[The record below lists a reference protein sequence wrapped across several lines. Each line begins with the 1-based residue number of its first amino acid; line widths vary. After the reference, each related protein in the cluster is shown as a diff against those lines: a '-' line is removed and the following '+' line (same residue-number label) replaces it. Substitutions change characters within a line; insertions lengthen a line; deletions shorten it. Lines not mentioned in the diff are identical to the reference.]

1 MDELLKQEIFTIS
14 IWQLIALIALVIAFV
29 VLFMKAN
36 RTPSLKAY
44 FYVLFTIALWLIG
57 KIFKTVS
64 PTVDIRWSFI
74 VLYYLAICL
83 LEVAFLEC
91 GYAYYKGRSFRIK
104 TKVFLY
110 LLPLIQFVVILTN
123 PYHHLFYSKYDFYHD
138 SFGSLFYLHVVIEY
152 VYITIGIV
160 LCAIKLRS
168 QFKYKSKGYKYLLAT
183 ATLGPIILNILY
195 ITRVLQKI
203 FYFISFPIIFDVTP
217 IIFTWSTL
225 LFVYATFKYEFFDLS
240 PIMKHEIVHKL
251 DTPICIIDNSGDV
264 LFFNERL
271 NDRFMFN
278 DNPAELLD
286 MIRANRKQLTSGEC
300 EPSFDHLFEHAQNFY
315 IYYAK
320 RINSLGGTKFIIVYN
335 NVTSYVLAREKR
347 SSNHQELRRIN
358 QELNEQIEIL
368 KNTSKVGARNFV
380 ARELHDIIGHS
391 LVVTMKLLE
400 VAKLAHQN
408 QEMVVDSLK
417 KARISLL
424 GGIHEIKQVN
434 RRDSHVY
441 TGHMLKKELQ
451 ATGRKVKDSGLS
463 MAFYFKGEQ
472 YKIDE
477 KVYDII
483 KRVCTEL
490 ITNTLKHANAQG
502 MLLSCTIH
510 ENLILIC
517 YMDDGKGV
525 DQLVKGNGISGIETR
540 LSFVDG
546 HARFSTS
553 KNEGFTANITIP
565 VRS

>member
-14 IWQLIALIALVIAFV
+14 IWQLIALIALSIAFV
-29 VLFMKAN
+29 VLYMKAN
-36 RTPSLKAY
+36 RTASLKAY

-64 PTVDIRWSFI
+64 PTEDIRWSFI
-74 VLYYLAICL
+74 VFYYFAICL

-91 GYAYYKGRSFRIK
+91 GYAYYKGRAFKIR

-110 LLPLIQFVVILTN
+110 ILPLIQFIVVATN

-138 SFGSLFYLHVVIEY
+138 SFGPLFYLHVVIEY
-152 VYITIGIV
+152 IYITIGIV

-168 QFKYKSKGYKYLLAT
+168 QFKHKSKGYKYLMAT

-217 IIFTWSTL
+217 IIFTWSSL

-264 LFFNERL
+264 LFVNERL
-271 NDRFMFN
+271 NDCFEF
-278 DNPAELLD
+278 DVDSSELLR
-286 MIRANRKQLTSGEC
+286 MIKNNRKQLTSGEC
-300 EPSFDHLFEHAQNFY
+300 EPSFDHLFRHQDEFY

-320 RINSLGGTKFIIVYN
+320 RINSLGGTKFIIVFN
-335 NVTSYVLAREKR
+335 NVTTYILAREKR
-347 SSNHQELRRIN
+347 SVNHQELQQIN
-358 QELNEQIEIL
+358 RELNEQIEIL

-400 VAKLAHQN
+400 VAKLAHCN
-408 QEMVVDSLK
+408 QEIVLDSLK
-417 KARISLL
+417 KARTSLL
-424 GGIHEIKQVN
+424 GGINEIKNVN
-434 RRDSHVY
+434 RRGPHLY
-441 TGHMLKKELQ
+441 TGHMLKKELH
-451 ATGRKVKDSGLS
+451 ATARKVKDSGLS

-472 YKIDE
+472 YKVDE

-490 ITNTLKHANAQG
+490 ITNTLKHADAQRL
-502 MLLSCTIH
+502 LLSCAIN
-510 ENLILIC
+510 EDSILVC
-517 YMDDGKGV
+517 YMDDGVGT
-525 DQLVKGNGISGIETR
+525 DLLVKGNGISGIETR
-540 LSFVDG
+540 LSFVGG
-546 HARFSTS
+546 HVRYSTS
-553 KNEGFTANITIP
+553 KDEGFTANISIP
-565 VRS
+565 AAS